1 MMLEA
6 RLDRRNLYFDAFLR
20 LKAKSASP
28 KMVLAEPDVAYAGL
42 TKFIQDGQALEIGD
56 YLLLY
61 DFGTVW
67 YSSKVHL
74 IEELIIRFQREYNNP
89 VTDVVA
95 ALDTIAK
102 HIGARGI
109 AAGDTQAGIMTPY
122 YLDAGYSF
130 LGTQLFKEVHYG
142 ICEKDNGSASPD

>member
-1 MMLEA
+1 MIKA

-42 TKFIQDGQALEIGD
+42 TKFISKGQALEIGD

-74 IEELIIRFQREYNNP
+74 IEELTIRFQREYNNP
-89 VTDVVA
+89 VTDVVN
-95 ALDTIAK
+95 ALETIAR

-109 AAGDTQAGIMTPY
+109 AVGDTQAGLMLPY
-122 YLDAGYSF
+122 YQAAGYSF

-142 ICEKDNGSASPD
+142 VCEKDHGGASPD